1 MNLGIFF
8 FSSSYFSLNNV
19 SVKLNLKKKISYNF
33 EDMDKE
39 NTKKL
44 VSLYHRDAGI
54 PEKYIGHVA
63 HKVNVVVS

>member
-1 MNLGIFF
+1 M
-8 FSSSYFSLNNV
+8 
-19 SVKLNLKKKISYNF
+19 KLNLPVRKKAAIILKIWIKSIQ
-33 EDMDKE
+33 KI
-39 NTKKL
+39 